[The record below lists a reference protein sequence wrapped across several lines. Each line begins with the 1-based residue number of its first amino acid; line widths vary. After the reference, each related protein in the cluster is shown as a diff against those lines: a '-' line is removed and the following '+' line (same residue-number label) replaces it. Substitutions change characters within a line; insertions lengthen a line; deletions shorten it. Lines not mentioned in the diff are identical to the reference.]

1 MIGKCSRQ
9 ENQQNTGETEQD
21 SSNTKQADVVDP
33 EEGGNPIGQDWL
45 EGEA

>member
-1 MIGKCSRQ
+1 LVRQ
-9 ENQQNTGETEQD
+9 ENQQDTGETDQD

-33 EEGGNPIGQDWL
+33 KEDGKNIGQYRR

>member
-1 MIGKCSRQ
+1 LARQ
-9 ENQQNTGETEQD
+9 ENQQDTGETDQN

-33 EEGGNPIGQDWL
+33 EKDGKNIGQDWL